1 VSDWDQSDLEARVG
15 HVLDIAKTVIDRFGD
30 AGYADETSSAL
41 SFGPDKPL
49 AETAMLIHIASGC
62 AQCPAIISRTRDLA
76 ERIAPLVRSERALV
90 DIALHPALVFKFA
103 VPHVLLTRL
112 GYPDARVDTLLRSC
126 ANSQASNGHDRP
138 GVAWTERRWISSL
151 WLGDEFDP
159 TAHSVPRGTL
169 LDSPIDILGSLR
181 DDAYA
186 FTHMIFYCTDFGFRK
201 CRLPRPRS
209 VILEETDSL
218 VARYLDAEDYDL
230 AAELLLSWP
239 LTGATWSASA
249 AFGFRVLAGLEKQ
262 AGILPCGNLSA
273 RRLAEA
279 DGEQRTRY
287 ALGTAYHT
295 AYVMGLLCAASL
307 QPGKAPPTTIRG
319 RRFDIASLRA
329 VQGFLL
335 DDQGHWQAEFDQ
347 LSEAEQLALTPLV
360 LDIAI
365 MQACRTHDY
374 ERLKDLLQLAF
385 EHRIAKSPMCM
396 QAVELLE
403 RLAICST
410 AIAARRASVDGGV
423 LSREK
428 GGLEGPEQKLTRSI
442 MPAAGPL

>member
-1 VSDWDQSDLEARVG
+1 VSAWDECDLEARLA

-49 AETAMLIHIASGC
+49 AETAMLIYVASGC
-62 AQCPAIISRTRDLA
+62 EQYPSILSRTRDLA
-76 ERIAPLVRSERALV
+76 ELLAPLVRSERALV

-112 GYPDARVDTLLRSC
+112 GHPDARVDALLRSC
-126 ANSQASNGHDRP
+126 ADSQASNGHDRP
-138 GVAWTERRWISSL
+138 GVALAERRWISSL
-151 WLGDEFDP
+151 WLGGDLFPDSQ
-159 TAHSVPRGTL
+159 TAQRDTL
-169 LDSPIDILGSLR
+169 LDSPIDILGGLR

-186 FTHMIFYCTDFGFRK
+186 FTHMMLYCTDFGFRK

-209 VILEETDSL
+209 VILAEANSL
-218 VARYLDAEDYDL
+218 VARYLDAQDYDL
-230 AAELLLSWP
+230 AAEVLLSWP
-239 LTGATWSASA
+239 LTGTRWSASA
-249 AFGFRVLAGLEKQ
+249 AFGFRVLASLEAQ

-307 QPGKAPPTTIRG
+307 RPGRVPPALIRG
-319 RRFDIASLRA
+319 RRVDMASLRA
-329 VQGFLL
+329 VQRYVL
-335 DDQGHWQAEFDQ
+335 DDQGHWQAEFAQ
-347 LSEAEQLALTPLV
+347 LSEAEQQALTPLV
-360 LDIAI
+360 LDIAV
-365 MQACRTHDY
+365 MQACRKHDY
-374 ERLKDLLQLAF
+374 ERLKTLLGLAF
-385 EHRIAKSPMCM
+385 EHGIAASPMCM

-410 AIAARRASVDGGV
+410 AIPGARQDGPSG
-423 LSREK
+423 
-428 GGLEGPEQKLTRSI
+428 
-442 MPAAGPL
+442 